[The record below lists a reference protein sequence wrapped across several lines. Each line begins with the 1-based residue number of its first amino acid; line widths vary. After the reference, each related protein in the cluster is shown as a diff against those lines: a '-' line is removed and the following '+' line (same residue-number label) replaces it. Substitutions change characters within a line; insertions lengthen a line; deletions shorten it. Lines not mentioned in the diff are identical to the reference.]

1 MAADQY
7 TSMGADRAHRTGA
20 WIAHAVTGALSGAMW
35 IGAAGLAFAILAA
48 WLGAGSA
55 VARWVAALALLLAL
69 PQLWLLLRVAIDHRL
84 FAALASGAQGQAD
97 LAAGLAA
104 DLRQLDAALL
114 ELGWMPAARAARP
127 LPERARGALRLVRAS
142 AVLTVCQ
149 LLLALL
155 TLILR

>member
-7 TSMGADRAHRTGA
+7 TSMGADRAHRTDA

-84 FAALASGAQGQAD
+84 FAALASGAQGQA
-97 LAAGLAA
+97 GLAA

>member
-1 MAADQY
+1 MAADR
-7 TSMGADRAHRTGA
+7 DDDFVHRTDT

-35 IGAAGLAFAILAA
+35 IGAAGLAFAMLAA

-55 VARWVAALALLLAL
+55 SLRLPAALALLLAL

-84 FAALASGAQGQAD
+84 FGALATGVPGQAD
-97 LAAGLAA
+97 LAG
-104 DLRQLDAALL
+104 LDAALL
-114 ELGWMPAARAARP
+114 QLGWMPAARAARP

-142 AVLTVCQ
+142 AALTVCQ

-155 TLILR
+155 SLILR

>member
-7 TSMGADRAHRTGA
+7 TSMGADRAHRTDA

-84 FAALASGAQGQAD
+84 FAALASGAQGQA
-97 LAAGLAA
+97 GLAA

-114 ELGWMPAARAARP
+114 ELRWMPAARGARP

>member
-1 MAADQY
+1 MAADR
-7 TSMGADRAHRTGA
+7 DDDFVRRTDT

-35 IGAAGLAFAILAA
+35 IGAAGLAFAMLAA

-55 VARWVAALALLLAL
+55 SLRLPAALALLLAL

-84 FAALASGAQGQAD
+84 FGALANGVPGQAD
-97 LAAGLAA
+97 LAG
-104 DLRQLDAALL
+104 LDAALL
-114 ELGWMPAARAARP
+114 QLGWMPAARAARP

-142 AVLTVCQ
+142 AALTVCQ

-155 TLILR
+155 SLILR